1 MYNSFDAEIH
11 VEESGNFAAYNDQRE
26 LENELGF
33 YGVPYTN
40 PQNRPA
46 NNRNSGNFLKIKKFF
61 AS

>member
-33 YGVPYTN
+33 YGVVEAMEQLDCGPVSFT
-40 PQNRPA
+40 
-46 NNRNSGNFLKIKKFF
+46 FLEE
-61 AS
+61 